1 MPLRQDVVALAR
13 SCSRKR
19 LLFVGDSSVQELMW
33 ELMLRTSCIVGR
45 GSCVPI
51 NPLNLPVGSCANPH
65 CLELSQKWIES
76 SHTLSGNRAY
86 TLANSSAKANFR
98 CFSMNACS
106 PDGKA
111 VFAAAHLPFDAD
123 FVWSGNAGILQ
134 NGGGLQNSFGS
145 AGWLRYFANVTRSTM
160 RHLRLPFDAVVFTS
174 GLHDAY
180 HNRYFTSSNATTRA
194 EAVHRYAD
202 ALAVALDSLVGLAPI
217 RIFLSMT
224 RRGGGRW
231 AHTPLN
237 DLGSRVHPATLQRVN
252 AQVRNRF
259 GSGWKIAVDAAP
271 QTRVMSEHCAEHVYN
286 GTHIGY
292 SHTANCTS
300 FAVCVGMLACAGGSL
315 SACGPSIE
323 CAA

>member
-160 RHLRLPFDAVVFTS
+160 RHSGVTCAYRLM
-174 GLHDAY
+174 
-180 HNRYFTSSNATTRA
+180 RSS
-194 EAVHRYAD
+194 
-202 ALAVALDSLVGLAPI
+202 
-217 RIFLSMT
+217 
-224 RRGGGRW
+224 
-231 AHTPLN
+231 
-237 DLGSRVHPATLQRVN
+237 
-252 AQVRNRF
+252 
-259 GSGWKIAVDAAP
+259 
-271 QTRVMSEHCAEHVYN
+271 
-286 GTHIGY
+286 
-292 SHTANCTS
+292 SH
-300 FAVCVGMLACAGGSL
+300 LACMMHITTDISRAPTQPLARRQCTGTPMRL
-315 SACGPSIE
+315 Q
-323 CAA
+323 